1 MFGSLWTKCRQE
13 LDVWGGDFYTDEF
26 YAAVE
31 VLGPQL
37 SKLTLVHVEEIDLRA
52 VRILSLGCTN
62 IRTIG
67 FYNCGFREPIGSE
80 DQAFEALDRHTKREE
95 MMMMS
100 LCWLDLER
108 LNITSEVRVQ
118 GE

>member
-1 MFGSLWTKCRQE
+1 MC
-13 LDVWGGDFYTDEF
+13 
-26 YAAVE
+26 
-31 VLGPQL
+31 VLPTRITEARSSSCVL
-37 SKLTLVHVEEIDLRA
+37 IL
-52 VRILSLGCTN
+52 ILSLGCTN
-62 IRTIG
+62 IRTMG

-108 LNITSEVRVQ
+108 LNITSEVRLQ